1 MKVLITGINGLL
13 GSELAPL
20 LADNHEVIGV
30 CRNPAMAAC
39 ETQSL
44 DITDQIAVYHAVTR
58 INPDIIIHSAALAN
72 VDECE
77 NNPDNAFKT
86 NCYGTRNLAL
96 ACQRFDAAL
105 LYVSTDYVF
114 SGKQHPPSGYTEF
127 DATGPLSVYGTSK
140 LAGEW
145 MARHLL
151 NKFYIVRTAW
161 LFGKARPNF
170 IKSVDDSL
178 SAGKEINACTD
189 MTGSPTCTRD
199 AAEAISTL
207 IDTGAY
213 GIYHVTNEGFGSRY
227 EIASY
232 IARIKKYPAHLIKK
246 IEQKQLRLP
255 AMRPVFSGLN
265 NYAWK
270 LNNLPPIR
278 PWQDAVKEFLA
289 K

>member
-13 GSELAPL
+13 GSELVPCL
-20 LADNHEVIGV
+20 EENHEVTGV
-30 CRNPAMAAC
+30 CRNPATAAC
-39 ETQSL
+39 ATRSL
-44 DITDQIAVYHAVTR
+44 DITDRKAVYDAVTR
-58 INPDIIIHSAALAN
+58 INPDVIIHSAALSN

-77 NNPDNAFKT
+77 NNPDEAFKI

-114 SGKQHPPSGYTEF
+114 SGRQHPAAGYTEF
-127 DATGPLSVYGTSK
+127 DATEPLSVYGTSK
-140 LAGEW
+140 RDGEW
-145 MARHLL
+145 MACHLL

-161 LFGKARPNF
+161 LFGKTRRNF
-170 IKSVDDSL
+170 IQSVNDSL
-178 SAGKEINACTD
+178 AAGKEINACTD
-189 MTGSPTCTRD
+189 MTGSPTYAKD

-232 IARIKKYPAHLIKK
+232 IARLKKYPAQLIKK
-246 IEQKQLRLP
+246 VEQEQLRLP
-255 AMRPVFSGLN
+255 ARRPAFSGLN

-270 LNNLPPIR
+270 LNNLPPLR
-278 PWQDAVKEFLA
+278 PWQDAVEQYLSK
-289 K
+289 